1 MRRLALEGLV
11 VVYPRR
17 GTFASSIDITSLS
30 DITDVRCQLEPHAA
44 ARAATLADAADR
56 HEAAALMSELD
67 APRPSQRSLIELDA
81 RVHRFVHRCSRNPYL
96 ARDLDR
102 YLNMSLR
109 IWHLTFDR
117 LPPLDDPVR
126 EHRALL
132 EAIGRGDAEAARAI
146 ALEHVL
152 GFAREMR
159 AALVGL
165 APPEPYPKRHTTVDE
180 ASVTARWPAASR
192 RTPARRSRRRA
203 RPRSAPPGRRWRGR
217 TRRPFA
223 RRRDPGSLHAR
234 GRLRDGRDDLGDVGR
249 PAHERHLHQRAR
261 ACRRR

>member
-1 MRRLALEGLV
+1 MQEPPPAIPAATGLLSDRAYAALRDRLIAVVIPPGSPIDEDALTRELGVGRTPVREAVRRLALEGLV

-44 ARAATLADAADR
+44 ARAAALADAADR
-56 HEAAALMSELD
+56 AEAAELIGELD
-67 APRPSQRSLIELDA
+67 GAAASQKSLIDLDA

-132 EAIGRGDAEAARAI
+132 EAIVRGDAEAARTI

-152 GFAREMR
+152 GFER
-159 AALVGL
+159 AM
-165 APPEPYPKRHTTVDE
+165 
-180 ASVTARWPAASR
+180 
-192 RTPARRSRRRA
+192 RRA
-203 RPRSAPPGRRWRGR
+203 
-217 TRRPFA
+217 
-223 RRRDPGSLHAR
+223 L
-234 GRLRDGRDDLGDVGR
+234 
-249 PAHERHLHQRAR
+249 
-261 ACRRR
+261 

>member
-1 MRRLALEGLV
+1 MQERTPATPVPASGLLSDRAYAALRDRLITLVIAPGAPIDEDALTRELAVGRTPVREAVRRLALEGLV

-17 GTFASSIDITSLS
+17 GTFASTIDITSLS
-30 DITDVRCQLEPHAA
+30 DITEVRAQLEPHAA
-44 ARAATLADAADR
+44 ARAAALADAADR
-56 HEAAALMSELD
+56 EEAAGLIGELER
-67 APRPSQRSLIELDA
+67 AAASQRSLIELDA

-117 LPPLDDPVR
+117 LPPLADPVR

-132 EAIGRGDAEAARAI
+132 DAIAGGDAEAARAI

-159 AALVGL
+159 AAL
-165 APPEPYPKRHTTVDE
+165 
-180 ASVTARWPAASR
+180 
-192 RTPARRSRRRA
+192 
-203 RPRSAPPGRRWRGR
+203 
-217 TRRPFA
+217 
-223 RRRDPGSLHAR
+223 
-234 GRLRDGRDDLGDVGR
+234 
-249 PAHERHLHQRAR
+249 
-261 ACRRR
+261 

>member
-1 MRRLALEGLV
+1 MQERTPATTAGATGLLSDRAYAALRDRLISLAIPPGAPIDEDTLTRELGVGRTPVREAVRRLALEGLV
-11 VVYPRR
+11 VVFPRR
-17 GTFASSIDITSLS
+17 GTFASSIDMTSLS

-56 HEAAALMSELD
+56 AEAAGLVSELERAAAD
-67 APRPSQRSLIELDA
+67 QRSLIELDT

-96 ARDLDR
+96 ERDLDR

-132 EAIGRGDAEAARAI
+132 EAIERGDAEAARTI

-159 AALVGL
+159 AAL
-165 APPEPYPKRHTTVDE
+165 
-180 ASVTARWPAASR
+180 
-192 RTPARRSRRRA
+192 
-203 RPRSAPPGRRWRGR
+203 
-217 TRRPFA
+217 
-223 RRRDPGSLHAR
+223 
-234 GRLRDGRDDLGDVGR
+234 
-249 PAHERHLHQRAR
+249 
-261 ACRRR
+261 

>member
-1 MRRLALEGLV
+1 MQERTPATTAGATGLLSDRAYAALRDRLISLAIPPGAPIDEDALTRKLGVGRTPVREAVRRLALEGLV
-11 VVYPRR
+11 VVFPRR
-17 GTFASSIDITSLS
+17 GTFASSIDMTSLS

-44 ARAATLADAADR
+44 ARAATLADAGDR
-56 HEAAALMSELD
+56 AEAAGLMSELERAAAD
-67 APRPSQRSLIELDA
+67 QRSLIELDA

-132 EAIGRGDAEAARAI
+132 EAIARGDAEAARAI

-159 AALVGL
+159 AAL
-165 APPEPYPKRHTTVDE
+165 
-180 ASVTARWPAASR
+180 
-192 RTPARRSRRRA
+192 
-203 RPRSAPPGRRWRGR
+203 
-217 TRRPFA
+217 
-223 RRRDPGSLHAR
+223 
-234 GRLRDGRDDLGDVGR
+234 
-249 PAHERHLHQRAR
+249 
-261 ACRRR
+261 

>member
-1 MRRLALEGLV
+1 MQERTPATTAGATGLLSDRAYAALRDRLISLAIPPGAPIDEDALTRKLGVGRTPVREAVRRLALEGLV
-11 VVYPRR
+11 VVFPRR
-17 GTFASSIDITSLS
+17 GTFASSIDMTSLS

-44 ARAATLADAADR
+44 ARAATLADAGDR
-56 HEAAALMSELD
+56 AEAAGLMSELERAAAD
-67 APRPSQRSLIELDA
+67 QRSLIELDA

-96 ARDLDR
+96 VRDLDR

-132 EAIGRGDAEAARAI
+132 EAIARGDAEAARAI

-159 AALVGL
+159 AAL
-165 APPEPYPKRHTTVDE
+165 
-180 ASVTARWPAASR
+180 
-192 RTPARRSRRRA
+192 
-203 RPRSAPPGRRWRGR
+203 
-217 TRRPFA
+217 
-223 RRRDPGSLHAR
+223 
-234 GRLRDGRDDLGDVGR
+234 
-249 PAHERHLHQRAR
+249 
-261 ACRRR
+261 

>member
-1 MRRLALEGLV
+1 MQEPPPAIPAAAGLLSDRAYAALRDRLIAVVIPPGSPIDEDALTRELGVGRTPVREAVRRLALEGLV

-44 ARAATLADAADR
+44 ARAAALADAADR
-56 HEAAALMSELD
+56 AEAAELIGELD
-67 APRPSQRSLIELDA
+67 GAAASQKSLIDLDA

-132 EAIGRGDAEAARAI
+132 EAIVRGDAEAARTI

-152 GFAREMR
+152 GFEREMR
-159 AALVGL
+159 RAL
-165 APPEPYPKRHTTVDE
+165 
-180 ASVTARWPAASR
+180 
-192 RTPARRSRRRA
+192 
-203 RPRSAPPGRRWRGR
+203 
-217 TRRPFA
+217 
-223 RRRDPGSLHAR
+223 
-234 GRLRDGRDDLGDVGR
+234 
-249 PAHERHLHQRAR
+249 
-261 ACRRR
+261 

>member
-1 MRRLALEGLV
+1 MQERTPATTTGATGLLSDRAYAALRDRLISLAIPPGAPIDEDALTRELGVGRTPVREAVRRLALEGLV
-11 VVYPRR
+11 VVFPRR
-17 GTFASSIDITSLS
+17 GTFASSIDMTSLS

-44 ARAATLADAADR
+44 ARAATLADAGDR
-56 HEAAALMSELD
+56 AEAAGLMSELERAAAD
-67 APRPSQRSLIELDA
+67 QRSLIELDA

-132 EAIGRGDAEAARAI
+132 EAIARGDAEAARAI

-159 AALVGL
+159 AAL
-165 APPEPYPKRHTTVDE
+165 
-180 ASVTARWPAASR
+180 
-192 RTPARRSRRRA
+192 
-203 RPRSAPPGRRWRGR
+203 
-217 TRRPFA
+217 
-223 RRRDPGSLHAR
+223 
-234 GRLRDGRDDLGDVGR
+234 
-249 PAHERHLHQRAR
+249 
-261 ACRRR
+261 